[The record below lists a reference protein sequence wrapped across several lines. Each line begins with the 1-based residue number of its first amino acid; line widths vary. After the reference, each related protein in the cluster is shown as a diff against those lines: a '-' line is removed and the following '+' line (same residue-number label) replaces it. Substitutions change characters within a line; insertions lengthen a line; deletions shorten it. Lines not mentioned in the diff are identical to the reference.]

1 MAALDEIA
9 AGRAQ
14 NVEVRNADAGNLLVQ
29 AHRAGDAAQPR
40 LVLPGESIPVHGLH
54 ADFRHRGLPAGG
66 GELDRDRDE
75 YKLSPEAFAGYR
87 DLPYNVTQATW
98 SSPITG

>member
-1 MAALDEIA
+1 M
-9 AGRAQ
+9 
-14 NVEVRNADAGNLLVQ
+14 
-29 AHRAGDAAQPR
+29 
-40 LVLPGESIPVHGLH
+40 HGLH

-87 DLPYNVTQATW
+87 DLPYYVTQATW
-98 SSPITG
+98 SSPVTNKVLTGSRAFLAGFHYRYSRASGKVPPDEDPVI